1 MKSKE
6 EDKDQKLSQKL
17 SKIIYVV
24 NQDTGP
30 YRSIQS
36 AINAAEPGSVI
47 KIDPGLYQ
55 ENLLITKP
63 NLRYPFYPDSNP
75 INLQERSLF

>member
-1 MKSKE
+1 M
-6 EDKDQKLSQKL
+6 
-17 SKIIYVV
+17 IYVV
-24 NQDTGP
+24 NQDTGL

-55 ENLLITKP
+55 ENLIITKH
-63 NLRYPFYPDSNP
+63 NLRFILKID
-75 INLQERSLF
+75 